1 MTVAPP
7 PPQAGAPRAPRFVN
21 GLILPGVHDFGALR
35 EPKLDWLAYGG
46 KWSIGAD
53 QARSDGGQVAVH
65 FRARR
70 VYLVLSSPGRPRQ
83 ATIELDG
90 KPVTAAAAGADVR
103 SGKVSVKGERL
114 YSLIDLP
121 QPGRHVLT
129 VSPEAG
135 ISGYAFTFG

>member
-1 MTVAPP
+1 D
-7 PPQAGAPRAPRFVN
+7 RFEN
-21 GLILPGVHDFGALR
+21 GTILPGVHDFGPLK

-46 KWSIGAD
+46 KWSISPED
-53 QARSDGGQVAVH
+53 ARSDGGQIAVH

-70 VYLVLSSPGRPRQ
+70 VYLVLSSPGKARS
-83 ATIELDG
+83 AGIELDG
-90 KPVTAAAAGADVR
+90 KPVSAAAAGDDVK
-103 SGKVSVKGERL
+103 SGQVEVTSQRL

-121 QPGRHVLT
+121 KPGEHVLT